1 MPRQPD
7 DKRRL
12 KIGALLVAMAAAALM
27 LALRDR
33 PVAAP
38 ASVVAAVPFIAG
50 DVAVGIAPP
59 PSSGS
64 DIPLG
69 GDAIITPAPEVLP
82 PAAVPEAPS
91 PASESA
97 DSEMTEVEDDPYA
110 YNEAIAAPAEP
121 TGVEWTQEAPPTA
134 ADELSDEHDDDSAN
148 EPAAGPV
155 TVASGPPLQ
164 QPSAAPL
171 NPRKPVAV
179 SAYQGPC
186 TAASTPEAPAQWRDL
201 SVDERGRFPLPRA
214 VASVYAAEPP
224 RRFIVIDDAVF
235 REGSRLPD
243 GSTLLHIDR
252 ASLVLAAA
260 GCAVEVPLRLLQR

>member
-1 MPRQPD
+1 MT
-7 DKRRL
+7 
-12 KIGALLVAMAAAALM
+12 GALLVSVVATAL
-27 LALRDR
+27 LLTLRGQ

-38 ASVVAAVPFIAG
+38 ASVVEAAPVTTG
-50 DVAVGIAPP
+50 DAAALMTPP
-59 PSSGS
+59 PSSGNDS
-64 DIPLG
+64 SPD
-69 GDAIITPAPEVLP
+69 GDAVAAAAPEVSP
-82 PAAVPEAPS
+82 SAAVPEAPP

-121 TGVEWTQEAPPTA
+121 TGVEWTQEAPQTA
-134 ADELSDEHDDDSAN
+134 ADELSDERDDDSAN

-155 TVASGPPLQ
+155 TLASGPPLQ
-164 QPSAAPL
+164 QPAAAPL
-171 NPRKPVAV
+171 SPRKPVAV
-179 SAYQGPC
+179 NAYQGPC

-201 SVDERGRFPLPRA
+201 SADERGRFPLPRA
-214 VASVYAAEPP
+214 VASVYAAEPL

>member
-1 MPRQPD
+1 MT
-7 DKRRL
+7 
-12 KIGALLVAMAAAALM
+12 GTLLLAAAAAALL

-33 PVAAP
+33 PVAEIAATAVAVPVTPVDTPTPEAPP
-38 ASVVAAVPFIAG
+38 ASSVSDSPPDGGAIAAA
-50 DVAVGIAPP
+50 
-59 PSSGS
+59 
-64 DIPLG
+64 
-69 GDAIITPAPEVLP
+69 APEVLP
-82 PAAVPEAPS
+82 SATVLESS

-110 YNEAIAAPAEP
+110 YNDAIAAPVEP
-121 TGVEWTQEAPPTA
+121 TGVESTQEAPQTA
-134 ADELSDEHDDDSAN
+134 AAEVSEENDDDSAN

-155 TVASGPPLQ
+155 IVTSGPPLQ
-164 QPSAAPL
+164 QPAAVPL
-171 NPRKPVAV
+171 NPRKPVVA

-186 TAASTPEAPAQWRDL
+186 TAASTPEMPAQWREL
-201 SVDERGRFPLPRA
+201 SADERGRFPLPRA
-214 VASVYAAEPP
+214 VASIYAAEPQ

-243 GSTLLHIDR
+243 GSTLLRIDR

>member
-1 MPRQPD
+1 MT
-7 DKRRL
+7 
-12 KIGALLVAMAAAALM
+12 GALLVAAAAAALL
-27 LALRDR
+27 LALRER
-33 PVAAP
+33 PIAAP
-38 ASVVAAVPFIAG
+38 AVAAAAVPVIAG
-50 DVAVGIAPP
+50 DAAAGIAPP
-59 PSSGS
+59 PPSGS
-64 DIPLG
+64 GSPPE
-69 GDAIITPAPEVLP
+69 GDAIAAPAPEVP
-82 PAAVPEAPS
+82 PSAAMPEAPS

-121 TGVEWTQEAPPTA
+121 TGVESTQEAPPTA
-134 ADELSDEHDDDSAN
+134 ADELSDERDDDSAN

-155 TVASGPPLQ
+155 IVTSGPPLQ
-164 QPSAAPL
+164 QPAAVPL
-171 NPRKPVAV
+171 NPRKPVVA

-186 TAASTPEAPAQWRDL
+186 TAASTPEVPAQWRDL
-201 SVDERGRFPLPRA
+201 SADERGRFPLPRA

-243 GSTLLHIDR
+243 GSTLLRIDR